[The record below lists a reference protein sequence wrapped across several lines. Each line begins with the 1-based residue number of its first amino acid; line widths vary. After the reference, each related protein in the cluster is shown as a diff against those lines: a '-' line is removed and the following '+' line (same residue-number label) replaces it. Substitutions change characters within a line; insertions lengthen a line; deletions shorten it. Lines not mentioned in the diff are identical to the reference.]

1 MNSYRKK
8 MTKYGG
14 EWGGEF
20 MIIYAV
26 GGYFPMGGG
35 KPFWRG
41 GIDPGRNHVTP
52 NMNLYV

>member
-1 MNSYRKK
+1 

-26 GGYFPMGGG
+26 GGDFPMGG

-41 GIDPGRNHVTP
+41 GIDPGRNHV
-52 NMNLYV
+52 LSKL